1 SQGAKSS
8 SRAYTPSRARASSS
22 SRRSALGLSWVVPI
36 SSRSSGSSAGS
47 GLSPDQESSR
57 SIGLI
62 GPYLFPIPY
71 ARRPAMSRLIRP
83 FAGPLS
89 LALVLIVMVST
100 AVAGG
105 VNFVLVGPAI
115 NGVVPT
121 GKATV
126 DQSKLQEGD
135 PGTITLEVKNVNVPD
150 NTRLDIVIAFTH
162 VATVNVVGGQGKVQ
176 STLPLVEF
184 AFGPDEL
191 EVKLNGQDIMI
202 GQIQH

>member
-1 SQGAKSS
+1 
-8 SRAYTPSRARASSS
+8 
-22 SRRSALGLSWVVPI
+22 
-36 SSRSSGSSAGS
+36 
-47 GLSPDQESSR
+47 
-57 SIGLI
+57 
-62 GPYLFPIPY
+62 
-71 ARRPAMSRLIRP
+71 MSRLIRP